1 VFVLGAS
8 SYSIPDMEEVYAFG
22 ANPLDRASERR
33 GDASWVAGLL
43 DHPDSRI
50 ALLGALKPLVRPGS
64 VPTIDWHEIAPWR
77 ARIDAGATCVLLGL
91 ADGSARFALDAT
103 DAPAPAGG
111 AEFGDMRGLA
121 AVMAAGEAAIL
132 GEARAILDWHA
143 RHKFCAVCG
152 SATGVASAGW
162 CRRCP
167 SCKAQHFPRTD
178 PVVIML
184 PVRGERCLLGRNA
197 RRAGARFSCLAGF
210 VEPGETLEEAVR
222 REVLEESGLRIGAV
236 RYVASQP
243 WPFPSSLMCG
253 FIAEAISD
261 TLAIDHAEL
270 ESARWFSRD
279 EVREMAARSAA
290 GDGAPDSLAPPIA
303 IGHHLARRW
312 AAGEL

>member
-1 VFVLGAS
+1 
-8 SYSIPDMEEVYAFG
+8 MEEVYAFG

-33 GDASWVAGLL
+33 GDTSWVAALL

-50 ALLGALKPLVRPGS
+50 ALLSALKPLVRPGP

-77 ARIDAGATCVLLGL
+77 ARIEAGATCVLLGL

-103 DAPAPAGG
+103 DAPPAAGNG
-111 AEFGDMRGLA
+111 AEPADMRGLA

-132 GEARAILDWHA
+132 GEARAIIDWHA

-152 SATGVASAGW
+152 TPTRVDSAGW

-222 REVLEESGLRIGAV
+222 REVLEESGLRTGRV

-261 TLAIDHAEL
+261 ALAIDHAEL
-270 ESARWFSRD
+270 ETARWFSRA
-279 EVREMAARSAA
+279 EVLAMAARSAA
-290 GDGAPDSLAPPIA
+290 GDGAPDTLAPPIA

-312 AAGEL
+312 ASGEF

>member
-1 VFVLGAS
+1 
-8 SYSIPDMEEVYAFG
+8 MEEIYAFG

-33 GDASWVAGLL
+33 GDADWVTALL

-50 ALLGALKPLVRPGS
+50 ALLDELKPLVRPGP
-64 VPTIDWHEIAPWR
+64 VPTIDWQTIAPWR
-77 ARIDAGATCVLLGL
+77 ALIEAGTTCALLGL
-91 ADGSARFALDAT
+91 TEGSARFALDVT
-103 DAPAPAGG
+103 GAPLAEMLGGERAGEF
-111 AEFGDMRGLA
+111 AEMRGLA
-121 AVMAAGEAAIL
+121 TVMAATDAAIL
-132 GEARAILDWHA
+132 GEARAVIDWHA

-152 SATGVASAGW
+152 TATRVASAGW

-222 REVLEESGLRIGAV
+222 REVLEESGLRTGAV

-261 TLAIDHAEL
+261 TLAIDTAEL
-270 ESARWFSRD
+270 ETARWFSRA
-279 EVREMAARSAA
+279 EVLAMVARSAA

-312 AAGEL
+312 AAGEF